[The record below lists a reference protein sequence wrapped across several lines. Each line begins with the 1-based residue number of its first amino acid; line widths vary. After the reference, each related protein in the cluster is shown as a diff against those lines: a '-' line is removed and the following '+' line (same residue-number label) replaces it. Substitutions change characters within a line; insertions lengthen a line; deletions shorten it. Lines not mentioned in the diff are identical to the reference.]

1 VGSVK
6 RIIVVGGGIAGL
18 SAAWHLARSGADHRV
33 QLLERESLLCTHA
46 SGRNAAIFRPLEA
59 DATLASLARRSLELF
74 QELSPERP
82 LVEPTGL
89 MLLARAP
96 ETLAPIA
103 RTARTV
109 GTPCTLEAPT
119 RVSERLAGL
128 CTEGWHGLYG
138 ATGGVLDIHALTE
151 GLGRVSRAL
160 GVEVR
165 SNTGVLRVITKGT
178 RVVGVETSQQEV
190 LEADVVVLAAGAWNV
205 ELGTSTGVALP
216 FSPIRRHLA
225 LLAPEQALP
234 TGMPAVWSLDD
245 EVYFRR
251 EGARVLTSP
260 CDETAWTAGV
270 PQAELQCLEGLA
282 GKLAGI
288 DAGLGRAQVVRYW
301 ACLRTFVPDRRPVI
315 GADPRMR
322 GIYWLGGL
330 GGFGM
335 TTAVAAG
342 EVLAHAVTGR
352 EPPPA
357 VAPQRLLGPRG
368 A

>member
-1 VGSVK
+1 MVVVK
-6 RIIVVGGGIAGL
+6 RIIIVGGGIAGL
-18 SAAWHLARSGADHRV
+18 SAAWHLARSGAGRV

-59 DATLASLARRSLELF
+59 DSTLAGLARRSLELF

-82 LVEPTGL
+82 LVDSTGL
-89 MLLARAP
+89 MLLAK
-96 ETLAPIA
+96 TLVPLEPIA
-103 RTARTV
+103 RTARAV
-109 GTPCTLEAPT
+109 GTPCVLEAP
-119 RVSERLAGL
+119 REVSARLTGL
-128 CTEGWHGLYG
+128 CTEGWYGLYG
-138 ATGGVLDIHALTE
+138 ATGGVLDIHTLTE
-151 GLGRVSRAL
+151 ALGRVSRAL

-165 SNTGVLRVITKGT
+165 SNSGVLRVVT
-178 RVVGVETSQQEV
+178 RGAGVVGVETSQHEM

-205 ELGTSTGVALP
+205 ELGMSAGVALP
-216 FSPIRRHLA
+216 FTPVRRHLA
-225 LLAPEQALP
+225 LLAPEQTLP

-260 CDETAWTAGV
+260 CDETVWAPGI
-270 PQAELQCLEGLA
+270 PQAEVQCLEGLA
-282 GKLAGI
+282 AKLGGI

-315 GADPRMR
+315 GGDPRVS

-342 EVLAHAVTGR
+342 ELLAQAVTGR
-352 EPPPA
+352 EPPPS
-357 VAPQRLLGPRG
+357 VAPQRFLGPR
-368 A
+368 AV